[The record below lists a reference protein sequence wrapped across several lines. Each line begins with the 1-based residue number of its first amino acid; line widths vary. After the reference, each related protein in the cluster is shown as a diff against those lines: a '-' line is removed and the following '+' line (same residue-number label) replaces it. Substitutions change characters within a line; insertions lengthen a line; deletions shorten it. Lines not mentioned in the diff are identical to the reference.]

1 MAEIYNPMF
10 KEKRELTDN
19 IVKQIID
26 GTYENQSNY
35 IINNAEYPD
44 DTRSIDLA
52 LQKLKSYP
60 TLTCDIE
67 CNGLKFYNAGLISI
81 AFAYSKHDGVAFRI
95 DNKKPIMALL
105 KDFFDTYTGK
115 LVFHNMA
122 FDATNLIYNLYMDGL
137 EDRKGQYEGLSNLF
151 RTGCFDDT
159 MLMAYLCT
167 NSCAGNHLGLKEL
180 AMEYSGDYGIK
191 VGDNT
196 ENIDDKVL
204 LEYNLKDVLSTYYLY
219 EKYSNKLIEEKQVDT
234 YKNIFY
240 LVLRLLPILS

>member
-1 MAEIYNPMF
+1 MERINLKDLPKTKEERKKVYETLSSDNVYVVYDKDAWKELTHHKVIYAEPIINNKGTFLYGIKPMAEIYNPMF

-35 IINNAEYPD
+35 IINKAEYPD

-81 AFAYSKHDGVAFRI
+81 AFAYSKHDGVAFRV
-95 DNKKPIMALL
+95 DNKKPIMSLL
-105 KDFFDTYTGK
+105 KDFFDTYSGK

-122 FDATNLIYNLYMDGL
+122 FDATT
-137 EDRKGQYEGLSNLF
+137 LF
-151 RTGCFDDT
+151 
-159 MLMAYLCT
+159 
-167 NSCAGNHLGLKEL
+167 
-180 AMEYSGDYGIK
+180 
-191 VGDNT
+191 
-196 ENIDDKVL
+196 
-204 LEYNLKDVLSTYYLY
+204 
-219 EKYSNKLIEEKQVDT
+219 
-234 YKNIFY
+234 
-240 LVLRLLPILS
+240 